1 MDQEVEIECPTC
13 SKLASVKH
21 EVIASGRALT
31 VKCTLCGTIR
41 KLEARRHTNV
51 IKIKVVMSKYD
62 KSYIRWLDAKPNE
75 LLFIGDE
82 FIVENDEANAVR
94 VNAIELKSS
103 VRVESAMAN
112 NIQTLWVQAIDKVV
126 VKIAIHAGTVT
137 QSLKIP
143 CSGDKEFIVGST
155 EKFGKITRIM
165 LLHGEVL
172 KNIGESAKANT
183 IKRIYVKSSMKKPWH
198 GYKNKRVTVEDGKQY
213 QRKFS

>member
-13 SKLASVKH
+13 SKLTSVKH

-31 VKCTLCGTIR
+31 VKCTLCGTVR
-41 KLEARRHTNV
+41 KLDVRRHTNQ

-75 LLFIGDE
+75 LLSIGDE
-82 FIVENDEANAVR
+82 FIVENEEANAVR
-94 VNAIELKSS
+94 VNTIELKSG
-103 VRVESAMAN
+103 VRVESAIAN

-126 VKIAIHAGTVT
+126 VKIAIHAGTLT
-137 QSLKIP
+137 QSLKVP

-165 LLHGEVL
+165 LLHGKVL
-172 KNIGESAKANT
+172 KNVGESAKANT
-183 IKRIYVKSSMKKPWH
+183 IKRIYVKSPMKKPRH
-198 GYKNKRVTVEDGKQY
+198 GYKNKRVTVEDG
-213 QRKFS
+213 R